1 MMENPGRDTPLVQA
15 LGETVHPLYG
25 TREDNEALFECI
37 GGARIVL
44 LGEASHGTHEFYR
57 ERARITRRL
66 VEERSFHAVAVEADW
81 PDAHR
86 VHRYVRGQGH
96 DPDAVGALGD
106 FRRFPTWMWRN
117 AEVLDFV
124 GWLRAHN
131 DAQPIEVGERRVGFY
146 GLDLYSLHSAIDH
159 VLGYLDR
166 VDPEAARRARQRY
179 GCFGQLGGAGEALDD
194 PQRYGYGTTLGLT
207 PSCEGEVVAQLVELQ
222 RRRSE
227 FLHDGAGAEDE
238 LFQAEQNARLVERA
252 EAYYRTLFQGH
263 VASWNL
269 RDTHMADTLD
279 GLLGHLDQR
288 LGRQGGRARVV
299 VWAHNSHLGD
309 ARATEMSRG
318 GELNLG
324 QLLRERHGGEVVS
337 IGFFTHHGTVSAA
350 TDWGAPV
357 ERKQVRPALE
367 GSYEALFHRVGLP
380 RFFLD
385 LRELGEAAG
394 MLWEQRLE
402 RAIGVVYRPGSE
414 RMSHYFH
421 AQLPA
426 QFDALLHF
434 DETRAVEPLE
444 RTAEWERGEL
454 PETFPSSM

>member
-1 MMENPGRDTPLVQA
+1 MEYA
-15 LGETVHPLYG
+15 LGG
-25 TREDNEALFECI
+25 
-37 GGARIVL
+37 
-44 LGEASHGTHEFYR
+44 
-57 ERARITRRL
+57 
-66 VEERSFHAVAVEADW
+66 
-81 PDAHR
+81 
-86 VHRYVRGQGH
+86 
-96 DPDAVGALGD
+96 
-106 FRRFPTWMWRN
+106 
-117 AEVLDFV
+117 
-124 GWLRAHN
+124 
-131 DAQPIEVGERRVGFY
+131 VGFY
-146 GLDLYSLHSAIDH
+146 GLDLYSLHSSIEH

-166 VDPEAARRARQRY
+166 VDPEAARRARERY
-179 GCFGQLGGAGEALDD
+179 GCFGRVGETRETGEPGED
-194 PQRYGYGTTLGLT
+194 PQRYGYHTTLGLT
-207 PSCEGEVVAQLVELQ
+207 PSCEGEAVAQLVELQ

-227 FLHDGAGAEDE
+227 FLHDGALAEDE
-238 LFQAEQNARLVERA
+238 FFQAEQNARLVESA
-252 EAYYRTLFQGH
+252 EAYYRTMFLGH

-279 GLLGHLDQR
+279 DLLDHLDAQVE
-288 LGRQGGRARVV
+288 RARVV

-309 ARATEMSRG
+309 ARATEMSRH

-324 QLLRERHGGEVVS
+324 QLLRERHGGQVVS

-350 TDWGAPV
+350 TGWGQAV
-357 ERKQVRPALE
+357 ERKQVQPALE

-385 LRELGEAAG
+385 QRELGEAAG

-414 RMSHYFH
+414 RASHYFE

-426 QFDALLHF
+426 QFDGLLHF

-454 PETFPSSM
+454 PETFPSSV

>member
-1 MMENPGRDTPLVQA
+1 MRESPGSDAPLVQA

-25 TREDNEALFECI
+25 AREDDGPLFDCI
-37 GGARIVL
+37 GDARIVL

-57 ERARITRRL
+57 ERARITQRL
-66 VEERSFHAVAVEADW
+66 VEKHGFHAVAVGADW
-81 PDAHR
+81 PAAHR
-86 VHRYVRGQGH
+86 VHRYVRGQGE
-96 DPDAVGALGD
+96 DTDAVDALGD
-106 FRRFPTWMWRN
+106 FRRFPAWMWRN

-131 DAQPIEVGERRVGFY
+131 EAWATGHPVEAVGFY
-146 GLDLYSLHSAIDH
+146 GLDLYSLHSSIEH
-159 VLGYLDR
+159 VLDYLAR
-166 VDPEAARRARQRY
+166 MDPEAARRARARY
-179 GCFGQLGGAGEALDD
+179 GCFGPLGAAGAEMD
-194 PQRYGYGTTLGLT
+194 PQRYGYATTLGLT
-207 PSCEGEVVAQLVELQ
+207 PSCEDEVVAQLVELQ

-227 FLHDGAGAEDE
+227 FLHDGVLAEDE
-238 LFQAEQNARLVERA
+238 FFQAEQNARLVTRA

-269 RDTHMADTLD
+269 RDTHMADMLD
-279 GLLGHLDQR
+279 SLLGHLDQR
-288 LGRQGGRARVV
+288 PDLKRGRARVV

-309 ARATEMSRG
+309 VRATEMARV

-324 QLLRERHGGEVVS
+324 QLLRERHGDEVVS

-350 TDWGAPV
+350 ADWGRPV
-357 ERKQVRPALE
+357 ERKRVRPALE
-367 GSYEALFHRVGLP
+367 GSYEQLFHRLGQP

-394 MLWEQRLE
+394 MLWEARLE
-402 RAIGVVYRPGSE
+402 RAIGVVYRPESE
-414 RMSHYFH
+414 RASHYFQ
-421 AQLPA
+421 AQLPG
-426 QFDALLHF
+426 QFDAVLHF

-454 PETFPSSM
+454 PETFPSSV